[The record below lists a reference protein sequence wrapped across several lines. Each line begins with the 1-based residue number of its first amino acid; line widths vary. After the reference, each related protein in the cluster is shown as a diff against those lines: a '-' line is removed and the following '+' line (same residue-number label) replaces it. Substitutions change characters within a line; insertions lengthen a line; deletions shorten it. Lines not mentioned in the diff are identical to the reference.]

1 MTQLLDTR
9 KDSKRSLILG
19 AARRRFCRHGI
30 RATTM
35 QDIARDTDIAV
46 GTIYHFFPDKDA
58 LVRAWV
64 TEHCQQMH
72 DELTA
77 VLRAPVSAEEKLKQF
92 LTLRFRAERAVRE
105 EPAMHEVA
113 KAVRRL
119 MPEMVQETIA
129 AVFGYL
135 RTILEEGLRTGSLP
149 SVDPATDSEILFHSL
164 HGFFPTVD
172 DPIVGPP
179 EEKTMLRVIDWFI
192 AKWKLPRP
200 KSHR

>member
-1 MTQLLDTR
+1 MSQLVDTR
-9 KDSKRSLILG
+9 KDSKRTLILD
-19 AARRRFCRHGI
+19 AAKRRFVRYGI

-35 QDIARDTDIAV
+35 QEIARDTDIAV
-46 GTIYHFFPDKDA
+46 GTIYQFFPDKDA
-58 LVRAWV
+58 LIRAWV
-64 TEHCQQMH
+64 TDHCQQMF
-72 DELTA
+72 DEQAA
-77 VLRAPVSAEEKLKQF
+77 VLRSPQSAEDKLKRF

-129 AVFGYL
+129 SVIVYL
-135 RTILEEGLRTGSLP
+135 RTILQEGLDTGSLP
-149 SVDPATDSEILFHSL
+149 SVEPEADTEILFHAL
-164 HGFFPTVD
+164 RGFFPTVD

-200 KSHR
+200 TSRR

>member
-1 MTQLLDTR
+1 MSQLLDTR
-9 KDSKRSLILG
+9 KDSKRALILD
-19 AARRRFCRHGI
+19 AAKRRFGRFGI

-35 QDIARDTDIAV
+35 QEIARDTDIAV
-46 GTIYHFFPDKDA
+46 GTIYQFFPDKDA
-58 LVRAWV
+58 LIRAWV

-72 DELTA
+72 DELAA
-77 VLRAPVSAEEKLKQF
+77 VLRSGESAEDKLKHF

-129 AVFGYL
+129 SVFGYL
-135 RTILEEGLRTGSLP
+135 RTILQEGLDTGSLP
-149 SVDPATDSEILFHSL
+149 SVNPEPDAEILFHAL

-200 KSHR
+200 TSLR